1 MNRRIQPWNGL
12 SQKNKSAVT
21 GWRDLESYF
30 GPVNGLR
37 ISKRNRN
44 SGGTGMR
51 ARPSQNDLR
60 NSNEQLPQ
68 FKLTS
73 LTRRPAICSVIE
85 EKDQRHGISLA
96 ELRRQLIV
104 RSLLIDVGM
113 LWGSSRHIEQNCKLI
128 EMKWTKYCPEDR
140 SFRLNSQWNNSVI
153 VIVSVGVLWVDCRR
167 VFRKRVEHVCP
178 LLSCSHCIKMP
189 S

>member
-113 LWGSSRHIEQNCKLI
+113 L
-128 EMKWTKYCPEDR
+128 
-140 SFRLNSQWNNSVI
+140 
-153 VIVSVGVLWVDCRR
+153 
-167 VFRKRVEHVCP
+167 
-178 LLSCSHCIKMP
+178 
-189 S
+189 